1 MTGLHHEDYT
11 VGRTFETDP
20 VTLDADEITWFAKQ
34 YDPQPF
40 HTDPESAKDTVF
52 GGLIASGFQTVAVAT
67 GQFISTGAVAETG
80 MGGPGLDDIRWLAPV
95 RPGDSLQTVVT
106 VAEARVSKSKPD
118 RGVVRLSFSVSTD
131 VGEVATFDAT
141 ILVRC
146 RAAGPAGDSTA

>member
-1 MTGLHHEDYT
+1 MTGLYHEDYT
-11 VGRTFETDP
+11 VGRVFETSP

-40 HTDPESAKDTVF
+40 HTDAESAKGTVF

-67 GQFISTGAVAETG
+67 GQFISTGAVVETG
-80 MGGPGLDDIRWLAPV
+80 MGGPGLDEIRWIAPV
-95 RPGDSLQTVVT
+95 RPGDSLRTVVT

-131 VGEVATFDAT
+131 AGEVATFYAT
-141 ILVRC
+141 IMVRC
-146 RAAGPAGDSTA
+146 RRAGSAGDSAA